1 MEAFQSVTTCPPNGM
16 IDARYLH
23 LEAEFFELEKNQSD
37 FLLRSFVIWC
47 ESFFSEQ
54 FVVDWNWKERN
65 VKVCSLCT
73 PLQCFLIINSLA
85 LNRRFNTSKA
95 SAFLLYSVQ
104 QTEQEK

>member
-1 MEAFQSVTTCPPNGM
+1 MKMSANAVVFALKQSKILFASVSNKLTNIFTYVIAKREDVPMEAFQSVTTCPPNGM

-54 FVVDWNWKERN
+54 FVVDWYWKEKMSR
-65 VKVCSLCT
+65 
-73 PLQCFLIINSLA
+73 
-85 LNRRFNTSKA
+85 
-95 SAFLLYSVQ
+95 
-104 QTEQEK
+104 